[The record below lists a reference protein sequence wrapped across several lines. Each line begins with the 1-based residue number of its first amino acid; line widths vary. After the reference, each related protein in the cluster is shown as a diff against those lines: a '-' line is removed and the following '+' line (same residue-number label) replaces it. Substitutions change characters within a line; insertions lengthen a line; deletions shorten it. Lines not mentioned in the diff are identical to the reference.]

1 VIKRINNLYRMKY
14 KQNSLYS
21 IMKLISFDIGIK
33 NMAYCVLSTT
43 DNTEKPV
50 IIHDWNVLNMIPDE
64 NTIHHLCTCMIPG
77 KTKKIPPKACDKKA
91 KYQKDDEFF
100 CDRHAKSNKQW
111 TIPTKKHNL
120 SYIKKLKVDEL
131 TTLCNSH
138 MLLLTPETK
147 TIKKNGL
154 IELLTNFYLKICFQ
168 PILYVKNKNANH
180 VNLIHIGKTM
190 KHMMNLLPDIDT
202 ITHVL
207 IENQISPI
215 ANRMKTIQGMLAQ
228 FFIMKNDDIHIEFVS
243 SSHKLRQFKDIDIQ
257 PYQNTIETN
266 TNSKKTNSNYKS
278 HKNDGI
284 QYCKQ
289 IIENNTY
296 LNHWREA
303 LNTKKKD
310 DLADSFL
317 QGIWYLKNQNIIL
330 YADDLKIK
338 HVLIT

>member
-1 VIKRINNLYRMKY
+1 MKV
-14 KQNSLYS
+14 
-21 IMKLISFDIGIK
+21 ISFDIGIK
-33 NMAYCVLSTT
+33 NMAYCVLSNT
-43 DNTEKPV
+43 DNPEKPI
-50 IIHDWNVLNMIPDE
+50 IIHDWNVLNMVPDE
-64 NTIHHLCTCMIPG
+64 NIIQHSCTCMIPG
-77 KTKKIPPKACDKKA
+77 KTKKILPKPCGKKA
-91 KYQKDDEFF
+91 KFIKNADYF

-111 TIPTKKHNL
+111 IIPTKKHNL

-131 TTLCNSH
+131 TSLCNSH
-138 MLLLTPETK
+138 MLILTPETK
-147 TIKKNGL
+147 NIKKNAL
-154 IELLTNFYLKICFQ
+154 IELLSEFYTKICLQ
-168 PILYVKNKNANH
+168 PIISKKTKNANEID
-180 VNLIHIGKTM
+180 LINIGKTM

-202 ITHVL
+202 ITHVV

-243 SSHKLRQFKDIDIQ
+243 SSHKLKQFKDIDANII
-257 PYQNTIETN
+257 QNTIISTDKN
-266 TNSKKTNSNYKS
+266 TTKTNPNYKA

-284 QYCKQ
+284 QYSKL

-296 LNHWREA
+296 LNHWRDS

-317 QGIWYLKNQNIIL
+317 QGIWYLKNKNIIL

>member
-1 VIKRINNLYRMKY
+1 
-14 KQNSLYS
+14 
-21 IMKLISFDIGIK
+21 
-33 NMAYCVLSTT
+33 
-43 DNTEKPV
+43 
-50 IIHDWNVLNMIPDE
+50 
-64 NTIHHLCTCMIPG
+64 
-77 KTKKIPPKACDKKA
+77 
-91 KYQKDDEFF
+91 
-100 CDRHAKSNKQW
+100 
-111 TIPTKKHNL
+111 
-120 SYIKKLKVDEL
+120 
-131 TTLCNSH
+131 